1 MAFLL
6 EDDAEAA
13 LEAALSFL
21 GTVED
26 DSVLW
31 GLGSG
36 ELSQPLALFDHHHN
50 LHHHHH
56 GHQAPPPSLA
66 MPAAA
71 PPSLMTYLPPPPA
84 PAPKKAKSGG
94 YNSNRARDERKEE
107 LIYLRKTVMD
117 METCLVQLK
126 AAKARGLNSSSSA
139 NTPNS
144 SLLSGPREGVVS
156 VRTPAPTY
164 GLPVSSSVW
173 QDMAVRQG
181 VERRKAEQEN
191 VRLHVLLEAQIK
203 MAKSLE
209 KMLQKQTNARVRMRI
224 YIAHVS
230 CLS

>member
-6 EDDAEAA
+6 EDEAEAA

-26 DSVLW
+26 ESVLW
-31 GLGSG
+31 GFDCG
-36 ELSQPLALFDHHHN
+36 ELSQPLALSDHHNHHN
-50 LHHHHH
+50 HLGQLSYH
-56 GHQAPPPSLA
+56 APPSLA

-71 PPSLMTYLPPPPA
+71 PSSLMTYLPPPP
-84 PAPKKAKSGG
+84 PSVPKKAKSGG

-107 LIYLRKTVMD
+107 LIYLRKTVQD

-126 AAKARGLNSSSSA
+126 AAKARGLSSSA
-139 NTPNS
+139 CNTPAS
-144 SLLSGPREGVVS
+144 SLPSGLREGVVS
-156 VRTPAPTY
+156 VRAPVPSY

-209 KMLQKQTNARVRMRI
+209 KMLQKQTNARVRT
-224 YIAHVS
+224 VS
-230 CLS
+230 CA